1 MPSVRVRRG
10 SQYRAI
16 GGDDGPE
23 QQASTSGRP
32 RSRTIT
38 SMYRSEGTS
47 QDDSPSVGQLSP
59 RRRRSDTEAE
69 DTRSDNGSPYD
80 SRRRLSK
87 IEDSILS
94 RKRSS
99 NAVRGQRSLE
109 PLWRRPESMEGQV
122 LHGSQ
127 ADIMVPGDGRPGRLE
142 SALSLTSS
150 GEGEENP
157 FHSSSESL
165 NHDDD
170 IVEHLEVI
178 GESSQCTNT
187 FRYTEIIFLKDPQI
201 STISSLT
208 NAANSIM
215 M

>member
-16 GGDDGPE
+16 GGDDGSE

-38 SMYRSEGTS
+38 SIYRSEGTS
-47 QDDSPSVGQLSP
+47 QDDSPPAGQLSP
-59 RRRRSDTEAE
+59 RRRRSDTEVE
-69 DTRSDNGSPYD
+69 DTKFDNGSPYD
-80 SRRRLSK
+80 SRRRFSK

-94 RKRSS
+94 KKRSS
-99 NAVRGQRSLE
+99 NIVRGQRSLE
-109 PLWRRPESMEGQV
+109 PLWRRPESLEGQV

-142 SALSLTSS
+142 SALSLTST

-178 GESSQCTNT
+178 GESSQRTNT
-187 FRYTEIIFLKDPQI
+187 L
-201 STISSLT
+201 
-208 NAANSIM
+208 
-215 M
+215 